1 MPSTP
6 PNTRN
11 PAVLSAEL
19 ASLFPPG
26 VVVAELRAAG
36 DPEWLLPAEA
46 AFMSQAVPK
55 RVREFAAGRL
65 CARRALEEFGVTG
78 FPVCVA
84 EDRQPIWPD
93 QLLGSITH
101 TAGFCAAA
109 VAERSHCIAVGMDS
123 ETVGDVTPDIWPTI
137 CGPSEAGWIRSLPAA
152 SQDAAIT
159 LIFSAK
165 EAFYKCQYPLTRE
178 WLNFHDLIVEPSWI
192 ASGEAE
198 VSVRATRRIAFEEHA
213 RLPMSGRY
221 RLHERFVSVGFALP
235 AGDR

>member
-1 MPSTP
+1 VPFNP
-6 PNTRN
+6 ANTRN
-11 PAVLSAEL
+11 PAVLSADL
-19 ASLFPPG
+19 ARLFAPG
-26 VVVAELRAAG
+26 VVVAELRRDG
-36 DPEWLLPAEA
+36 DPRWLFPAEA
-46 AFMSQAVPK
+46 PFVAKAVPK

-78 FPVCVA
+78 FPLCVA

-93 QLLGSITH
+93 RLVGSITH

-109 VAERSHCIAVGMDS
+109 VAERSHCIAVGIDS

-137 CGPSEAGWIRSLPAA
+137 CGPSEAAWIRSLPAA
-152 SQDAAIT
+152 SQDAAVT

-178 WLNFHDLIVEPSWI
+178 WLNFHDLIVEPLDI
-192 ASGEAE
+192 ASAEAV

-213 RLPMSGRY
+213 PLPMSGRY
-221 RLHERFVSVGFALP
+221 RLHEQFASVGFGLP
-235 AGDR
+235 V